1 MFERKSET
9 DSVDEDVTDDA
20 VELKRNAKCL

>member
-9 DSVDEDVTDDA
+9 DSVDEEVTDDA
-20 VELKRNAKCL
+20 VELKRDAKCF